1 MAGRRASRDAISKE
15 QWAAQIASSAW
26 TESKGVVGRGDGA
39 PSHRRNRVPITVER
53 IVNAA
58 LEAIEVAGFDD
69 LTMRSVAAALD
80 TGPAS
85 LYAHVRNKAELGDLL
100 VGELCSRVQLPA
112 PDAARWQEQFLD
124 VCTQMREQF
133 LRYPGIAQAALA
145 VVPADLA
152 ALRLGE
158 AMLTILLAGGAAA
171 QAAAWASDAA
181 FLYVTAYCLEDSVAQ
196 RQSTDLKGSSID
208 RAEIAE
214 RLRMLPEEQFPNT
227 VAHAEE
233 LTAGKEHERFDFVL
247 NMMMRGMS
255 RDHPDAF
262 AKKDLS

>member
-15 QWAAQIASSAW
+15 QWAAQIASSAL
-26 TESKGVVGRGDGA
+26 TESKGVVGRDDDA
-39 PSHRRNRVPITVER
+39 PGHRRGRAPISVER

-58 LEAIEVAGFDD
+58 LNAIEVAGFDD

-100 VGELCSRVQLPA
+100 IGELCSRLQLPA
-112 PDAARWQEQFLD
+112 PDAASWQEQFLD
-124 VCTQMREQF
+124 VCTQLREQF
-133 LRYPGIAQAALA
+133 LRYPGVARAALA

-152 ALRLGE
+152 PLRLGE
-158 AMLTILLAGGAAA
+158 AMLTLLLAGGASA
-171 QAAAWASDAA
+171 QTAAWGSDAA
-181 FLYVTAYCLEDSVAQ
+181 FLYVTAYCLEDAAAR
-196 RQSTDLKGSSID
+196 RQNKDVEGRTID

-214 RLRMLPEEQFPNT
+214 RLRMLPVEQFPNT

-233 LTAGKEHERFDFVL
+233 LTAGKGHERFDFVL
-247 NMMMRGMS
+247 NMMLRG
-255 RDHPDAF
+255 
-262 AKKDLS
+262 LT

>member
-15 QWAAQIASSAW
+15 QWAAQIASSA
-26 TESKGVVGRGDGA
+26 TMSSQGVMGRADSALG
-39 PSHRRNRVPITVER
+39 SRRTREPITVER

-58 LEAIEVAGFDD
+58 LDAIEVAGFDD

-100 VGELCSRVQLPA
+100 IGELCSRLQLPV
-112 PDAARWQEQFLD
+112 PDPARWQEQFLD
-124 VCTQMREQF
+124 ICTQLREQF
-133 LRYPGIAQAALA
+133 LRYPGIARAALA
-145 VVPADLA
+145 VVPADLSP
-152 ALRLGE
+152 LRLGE
-158 AMLTILLAGGAAA
+158 AMLTILLVGGATA
-171 QAAAWASDAA
+171 QTAAWTSDAA

-196 RQSTDLKGSSID
+196 RQSRDVKGSTID

-214 RLRMLPEEQFPNT
+214 RLRMLPVEQFPNT

-233 LTAGKEHERFDFVL
+233 LTAGEGHERFEFVL
-247 NMMMRGMS
+247 NMMVRGMS
-255 RDHPDAF
+255 RDHSDTFP
-262 AKKDLS
+262 